1 MDDYLFYLEEVL
13 ERIHASFY
21 ATVDVIKAKG
31 GLSRQDPQV
40 TKFCT
45 PGTMSPDTRR
55 VIPSLRQEVLRGA
68 NVVFTGVVPTNV
80 PLAKSAIYRT
90 AVSLGANVT
99 DSIIC
104 SSSSNHGRS
113 GFDSEEPL
121 YTTHLVAARLG
132 TEKAYRASKVRNVK
146 LVGVEWL
153 WCCAQ
158 RWEWVDER
166 LFPVENESRG
176 NGVGTPEVS
185 SKEFPASNKKS
196 KSKLA
201 NRNGSADEEA
211 QSINSNLYENTLE
224 AIIPISFNKEELDS
238 MDREVEEYMLSD
250 EDGSDE
256 EQDVLGSVS
265 GSSGRNSSASSS
277 SSSSLSVSSKNSSSS
292 FSLER
297 SGKRTRP
304 LTEESELLGKKR
316 REIVTG
322 DFTAGDFNLTVNN
335 SNSSVSSENSNS
347 SNSSEEDLQF
357 GELLEKQIEDS

>member
-1 MDDYLFYLEEVL
+1 
-13 ERIHASFY
+13 
-21 ATVDVIKAKG
+21 
-31 GLSRQDPQV
+31 
-40 TKFCT
+40 
-45 PGTMSPDTRR
+45 MSPDTRR
-55 VIPSLRQEVLRGA
+55 VIPSLRQDVLRGT
-68 NVVFTGVVPTNV
+68 NIVFTGVVPTNV
-80 PLAKSAIYRT
+80 QLTKSTIYRT
-90 AVSLGANVT
+90 AVSLGAKVT

-104 SSSSNHGRS
+104 SNNSNHGKS
-113 GFDSEEPL
+113 GFDTEEPL

-132 TEKAYRASKVRNVK
+132 TEKAYRASKIRNVK

-185 SKEFPASNKKS
+185 SKEFPTSSKKS
-196 KSKLA
+196 KSKLT
-201 NRNGSADEEA
+201 NRNGSAEEGG
-211 QSINSNLYENTLE
+211 QSIDSYPVYENTLE

-250 EDGSDE
+250 EDDTDG

-292 FSLER
+292 SSLER
-297 SGKRTRP
+297 SGKRTRQ
-304 LTEESELLGKKR
+304 LTDESKVHGKKR

-322 DFTAGDFNLTVNN
+322 DFTDGDFNLVVSN
-335 SNSSVSSENSNS
+335 SNSSVSSEN